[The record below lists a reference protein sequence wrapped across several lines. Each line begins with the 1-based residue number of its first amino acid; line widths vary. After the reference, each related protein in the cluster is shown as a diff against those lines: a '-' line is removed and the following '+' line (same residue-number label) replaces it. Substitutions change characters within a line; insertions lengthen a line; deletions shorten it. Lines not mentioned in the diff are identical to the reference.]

1 MRVEKAKRVLKIE
14 AAAMRSLVNKV
25 DENFER
31 AVERYGDLLNRK
43 ALVGVMTRNPKWSER
58 DFLAAR
64 AVRKIEEY
72 SITSLLVFGTGEK
85 RIPVGIIHLR
95 DLLKAGVV

>member
-1 MRVEKAKRVLKIE
+1 MRVERAKRVLKIE

-43 ALVGVMTRNPKWSER
+43 ALGVMTRNPKWSEG
-58 DFLAAR
+58 DFLTAR
-64 AVRKIEEY
+64 AVRKMEEH
-72 SITSLLVFGTGEK
+72 SITSLFVFGTGEN